1 MNGGYGFTPIP
12 RGGGLF
18 SRLFGGRGLASGI
31 NWGTMLNNT
40 QKTLNI
46 INQAIPIA
54 YQVKP
59 IMNNARTMFKIIGAV
74 KGDNNSSNITSTNN
88 GNSNSTYSNNNNN
101 YISNDNKPIF
111 YL

>member
-1 MNGGYGFTPIP
+1 MNGGYGFNPTPIP
-12 RGGGLF
+12 RGGGLL
-18 SRLFGGRGLASGI
+18 SRLLPGAAGI
-31 NWGTMLNNT
+31 RSLNWSTMLSNT

-59 IMNNARTMFKIIGAV
+59 MMNNARTMFKIIGAV
-74 KGDNNSSNITSTNN
+74 KGDNNVQNTNTNTTNQSVNTNSTNN
-88 GNSNSTYSNNNNN
+88 Q
-101 YISNDNKPIF
+101 PIF

>member
-1 MNGGYGFTPIP
+1 MYNGYGLPPIP

-18 SRLFGGRGLASGI
+18 SRFFSRPLLSNI
-31 NWGTMLNNT
+31 NWGTMLSNT

-46 INQAIPIA
+46 INQAIPVF

-59 IMNNARTMFKIIGAV
+59 MVNNAKTMLKIIGAV
-74 KGDNNSSNITSTNN
+74 RGT
-88 GNSNSTYSNNNNN
+88 SNNNNN
-101 YISNDNKPIF
+101 NNSNNISNNSTNTSLLTENTTSNNQPIF

>member
-1 MNGGYGFTPIP
+1 MNGGFGFNPTPIP
-12 RGGGLF
+12 RGGSLLNRILPISGLR
-18 SRLFGGRGLASGI
+18 SI
-31 NWGTMLNNT
+31 NWSTMLNNT

-59 IMNNARTMFKIIGAV
+59 MVNNAKTMFKIIGAV
-74 KGDNNSSNITSTNN
+74 KGDSNTSENIQQTN
-88 GNSNSTYSNNNNN
+88 TQPKT
-101 YISNDNKPIF
+101 DNQPIF

>member
-1 MNGGYGFTPIP
+1 MNGGYGFNPTPIP
-12 RGGGLF
+12 RGGGLL
-18 SRLFGGRGLASGI
+18 SRLFPGAAGLRAV
-31 NWGTMLNNT
+31 NWSTMLSNT

-59 IMNNARTMFKIIGAV
+59 MMNNARTMFKIIGAV
-74 KGDNNSSNITSTNN
+74 KGDNNVQNTNTNTTSQSVNTNSTNN
-88 GNSNSTYSNNNNN
+88 Q
-101 YISNDNKPIF
+101 PIF

>member
-1 MNGGYGFTPIP
+1 MNGGYGFGPTPIP
-12 RGGGLF
+12 RGGGLL
-18 SRLFGGRGLASGI
+18 SRLLPGAAGI
-31 NWGTMLNNT
+31 RSLNWSTMLSNT

-59 IMNNARTMFKIIGAV
+59 MMNNAKTMFKIIGAV
-74 KGDNNSSNITSTNN
+74 KGDNNIQNTNTTTQSVNATSTNN
-88 GNSNSTYSNNNNN
+88 Q
-101 YISNDNKPIF
+101 PIF

>member
-1 MNGGYGFTPIP
+1 MNGGYGFNPTPIP
-12 RGGGLF
+12 RGGGRLL
-18 SRLFGGRGLASGI
+18 SRLFPVAGLRSL
-31 NWGTMLNNT
+31 NWSTMLSNT

-59 IMNNARTMFKIIGAV
+59 MMNNAKTMFKIIGAV
-74 KGDNNSSNITSTNN
+74 KGDNNIQNTSTNTN
-88 GNSNSTYSNNNNN
+88 TTTQSVNTSSTNNQ
-101 YISNDNKPIF
+101 PIF

>member
-1 MNGGYGFTPIP
+1 MNGGFGFNPTPIP
-12 RGGGLF
+12 RGGSLLSRIFPVAGLR
-18 SRLFGGRGLASGI
+18 SI
-31 NWGTMLNNT
+31 NWSTMLNNT

-59 IMNNARTMFKIIGAV
+59 MVNNAKTMFKIIGAV
-74 KGDNNSSNITSTNN
+74 KGDNNTTENIQENN
-88 GNSNSTYSNNNNN
+88 IQTTT
-101 YISNDNKPIF
+101 DNQPIF

>member
-1 MNGGYGFTPIP
+1 MNGGFGFNPTPIP
-12 RGGGLF
+12 RGGSLLSRIFPAAGLR
-18 SRLFGGRGLASGI
+18 SI
-31 NWGTMLNNT
+31 NWSTMLNNT

-59 IMNNARTMFKIIGAV
+59 MVNNAKTMFKIIGAV
-74 KGDNNSSNITSTNN
+74 KGDNNTNEITQENNIQQTT
-88 GNSNSTYSNNNNN
+88 
-101 YISNDNKPIF
+101 DNQPIF